1 MDTFN
6 ANEYSEKSREVL
18 KKVVEEIREQFLVG
32 GSLRQ
37 FWFYTVRIPDK
48 TLTEPIIQKWFEVL
62 SSKGILHY
70 YKLDYSELGQ
80 ATTFERR
87 YLEKDYNWEPSL
99 ITQFILGF
107 PPHLA
112 PSFVLDIY
120 DTDLDKLIRQ
130 LQKDRV
136 WGKFQKDLL
145 DRYSYDGTLLIGINN
160 SPLRKAVL
168 EEFLLANEHT
178 VSAKRVEEIISQ
190 FSSREVDDHVRSD
203 TISETKKAL
212 REVSH
217 EIDIA
222 SSKAKHKVDYYQLVI
237 NKQSV

>member
-1 MDTFN
+1 M
-6 ANEYSEKSREVL
+6 NEYGEKSREAL
-18 KKVVEEIREQFLVG
+18 RKVVEEIREQFLVG

-37 FWFYTVRIPDK
+37 FWFYTTRISDK
-48 TLTEPIIQKWFEVL
+48 TLTESIIQKWLEVL
-62 SSKGILHY
+62 ARNGLLHFY
-70 YKLDYSELGQ
+70 RLERTELEEAIAFSQ
-80 ATTFERR
+80 R
-87 YLEKDYNWEPSL
+87 YLEKGYDWDSQMV
-99 ITQFILGF
+99 TQFVLGF

-112 PSFVLDIY
+112 PSFALDIY
-120 DTDLDKLIRQ
+120 DTDLDKLISQ
-130 LQKDRV
+130 LQKNRV

-145 DRYSYDGTLLIGINN
+145 DRYSYDGTLLIRINN

-168 EEFLLANEHT
+168 EEFLLADEHT